1 MNVEELANH
10 VSDMDLSWSPFLFLR
25 PEQHERLTSGRCFVL
40 AALYGTMGGAA
51 IDAYMAFAARTTGAT
66 LPSPL
71 LFPLALVLGFFVVY
85 RLTFAVA
92 WNMRADR
99 LVGAGGA
106 GSERMRAW
114 RALLSEQ
121 DEPEVDE

>member
-25 PEQHERLTSGRCFVL
+25 PEQHQRLSSGRCFAL

-51 IDAYMAFAARTTGAT
+51 LDAYMALAARTTGAA

-71 LFPLALVLGFFVVY
+71 LFPLALVLGFFVFY

-92 WNMRADR
+92 WNVRADR
-99 LVGAGGA
+99 LAGAGG
-106 GSERMRAW
+106 GGTERMRAW
-114 RALLSEQ
+114 RALLGDP
-121 DEPEVDE
+121 DEREVDE